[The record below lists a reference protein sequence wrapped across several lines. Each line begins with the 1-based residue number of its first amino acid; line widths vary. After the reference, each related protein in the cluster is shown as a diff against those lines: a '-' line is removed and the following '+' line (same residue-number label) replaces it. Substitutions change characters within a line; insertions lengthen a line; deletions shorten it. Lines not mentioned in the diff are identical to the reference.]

1 MFHSGSQWV
10 DEIHSFHECCSK
22 ILMIIS
28 VLLFYCMFILTDENC
43 DLHFLMLTIQDFK
56 MMASYVGFANLP
68 NQVHRKSVKK
78 GFEFTLMVVGK
89 AFHKNHC
96 YLVIV

>member
-1 MFHSGSQWV
+1 
-10 DEIHSFHECCSK
+10 
-22 ILMIIS
+22 MIIS

-43 DLHFLMLTIQDFK
+43 DFHFLMLTMQDFK

-89 AFHKNHC
+89 AFHYNDC